1 MKAITIAVDASVA
14 IKWFIPEV
22 HAIAATRLLH
32 KNLQFIAPD
41 LIFAEVGNILWKKS
55 RSKEL
60 TLNTASA
67 ILNDFKR
74 LPLNSFE
81 SEPLLD
87 TAWQIATAHQCTV
100 YDSLYVALAQAEG
113 CILVTADRALYNILS
128 STNLAHLLLW
138 VEDIKNLT

>member
-1 MKAITIAVDASVA
+1 MKTIVVDASVA

-41 LIFAEVGNILWKKS
+41 LIFAEVGNILWKKY

-60 TLNTASA
+60 TLDTANG
-67 ILNDFKR
+67 ILNDFKK
-74 LPLNSFE
+74 LPLNSCA
-81 SEPLLD
+81 SEFLLD

-100 YDSLYVALAQAEG
+100 YDSLYVALAQSER
-113 CILVTADRALYNILS
+113 CLLVTADRVLYNTLS
-128 STNLAHLLLW
+128 TTHLACILLW
-138 VEDIKNLT
+138 VEDIKNIN